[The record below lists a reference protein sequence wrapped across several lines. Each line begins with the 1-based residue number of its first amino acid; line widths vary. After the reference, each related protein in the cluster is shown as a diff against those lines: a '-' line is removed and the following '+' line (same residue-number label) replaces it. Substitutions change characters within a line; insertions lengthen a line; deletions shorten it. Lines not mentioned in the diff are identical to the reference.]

1 MDGKIGDKREIWKD
15 KEVMHAVWL
24 GLMCIVS
31 YLGCYYARNILSVVS
46 PDMLVSTSFTVEFI
60 GTISTGYMITYA
72 IGQLLNGRIGDLV
85 KGKYLVGGGL
95 VLAGFCNVVMPYL
108 KEQTL
113 VLIIYSLSGFFLSM
127 IYAPIMRMVVENTR
141 PVYAS
146 RCSLGF
152 TVASFLGAP
161 AASLTALLF
170 EWEQVFLV
178 GGMTLILLGSICFA
192 VFQMFE
198 RQGIIQYQSREKKE
212 RATIDLAVL
221 RKRGVVR
228 FALIAMLTGIVR
240 TSVMFWIPM
249 YLSQYLGLS
258 DQLAAGAFTLITL
271 LKSASPFISVLF
283 IYERLMKRD
292 INRMVLWMFV
302 SSAVSFALMC
312 CVSQSVLNIVFLTV
326 ALFTSSGA
334 AMMVFTVYCPSL
346 SDTGLVSTITG
357 FLDAT
362 SYMAAALANLLFS
375 SAINTIGWSGL
386 IWIWSGLMMV
396 GTLISLRGKMKGT
409 R

>member
-1 MDGKIGDKREIWKD
+1 MNWKRINKSRLWQD

-46 PDMLVSTSFTVEFI
+46 PYMLVSTSFTVEFI

-72 IGQLLNGRIGDLV
+72 VGQLLNGRIGDLV

-95 VLAGFCNVVMPYL
+95 LLAGLCNLLMPYL
-108 KEQTL
+108 KKQVV

-127 IYAPIMRMVVENTR
+127 IYAPLMRMVAENTR

-152 TVASFLGAP
+152 MVAAFLGAP
-161 AASLTALLF
+161 VASLTTLIF

-178 GGMTLILLGSICFA
+178 CGMTLILLGCISFA

-198 RQGIIQYQSREKKE
+198 WKGVIRYQNIQKKE
-212 RATIDLAVL
+212 RATINLVVL
-221 RKRGVVR
+221 RRRGVVR

-240 TSVMFWIPM
+240 TSVMFWIPT
-249 YLSQYLGLS
+249 YLSRHLGLS
-258 DQLAAGAFTLITL
+258 DQLAASTFMLVTL
-271 LKSASPFISVLF
+271 LTSVSPFINVLF

-302 SSAVSFALMC
+302 CSAVSFALMC
-312 CVSQSVLNIVFLTV
+312 CVSQPVINSVFL
-326 ALFTSSGA
+326 AAAMFTASGA
-334 AMMVFTVYCPSL
+334 AMMVFIVYCPSL
-346 SDTGLVSTITG
+346 SDTGMVSTVTG
-357 FLDAT
+357 FLDAV
-362 SYMAAALANLLFS
+362 SYTAAALANLLFS
-375 SAINTIGWSGL
+375 NTIHTIGWNGL
-386 IWIWSGLMMV
+386 IWIWSGLMII
-396 GTLISLRGKMKGT
+396 GTLISLLGKVKRT